1 MYQLEFR
8 ISKMLHPDVY
18 DHAVGKIE
26 LIETHISW
34 VVLTGDFV
42 YKIKKPVDF
51 GFLDFSTLAK
61 RKEFCEQEFQ
71 LNRRLAPDIYL
82 GVVSING
89 TIDKPV
95 ISKGLDNDKSFE
107 YAVKMK
113 QFSQSS
119 QLDNMLAEG
128 NLTVELID
136 ALALMVADF
145 HKHTVVSNTHDSY
158 GKKDKIYNPVT
169 ENFEL
174 INESLKTN
182 AYESKLTAIKKWSL
196 KEFTKLESVFQQR
209 KRDGFVRECHGDM
222 HLRNLA
228 WINDKP
234 VAFDCIEFNPDLRWI
249 DVISEIAFL
258 IMDLQDREQQHLA
271 NRFLNKYLEIT
282 GDYRGLKVLPFYLC
296 YRAMVRAKVDAL
308 RIGQLNQDSEIIQD
322 EFKAFESY
330 FHLAIS
336 YTKSPKPALIIMR
349 GLSASGKST
358 VSQQLLEKTGA
369 IRLRSDVERKR
380 MFGRE
385 IGDKVASDIDKGIY
399 TADASEQTY
408 AKLLELASKIIT
420 SGFSV
425 IIDAAFLQHQ
435 QRISFQNLASHL
447 VIPYT
452 IIEVTAP
459 IKVLQQRIIARK
471 NDASDADLSVL
482 NNQIERWKPLYE
494 NERMDSLR
502 VNTEEPLNI
511 EILVKT
517 INNKQVINDE
527 SI

>member
-8 ISKMLHPDVY
+8 ISKMLHPEVY
-18 DHAVGKIE
+18 DHPVSEIE

-61 RKEFCEQEFQ
+61 RKEFCEKEFE

-82 GVVSING
+82 GVVSITG
-89 TIDKPV
+89 TIDQPAV
-95 ISKGLDNDKSFE
+95 SAGVDDDKALEF
-107 YAVKMK
+107 AVKMR

-119 QLDNMLAEG
+119 QLDNMLADD
-128 NLTVELID
+128 NLTVEHID

-145 HKHTVVSNTHDSY
+145 HERTPVANNNDSF
-158 GKKDKIYNPVT
+158 GKKDKIYTPVI

-174 INESLKTN
+174 INKSLKIDIYK
-182 AYESKLTAIKKWSL
+182 YELSLLKQWSHT
-196 KEFTKLESVFQQR
+196 EFTKLESVFEQR
-209 KRDGFVRECHGDM
+209 KKDGFVRECHGDM

-234 VAFDCIEFNPDLRWI
+234 VAFDCIEFDPDLRWI

-258 IMDLQDREQQHLA
+258 IMDLQDRKQEHLA

-282 GDYRGLKVLPFYLC
+282 GDYAGLQVFSFYLC
-296 YRAMVRAKVDAL
+296 YKAMVRAKIDAL
-308 RIGQLNQDSEIIQD
+308 RIGQLDQNSEKIKD
-322 EFKAFESY
+322 EFKEYESY
-330 FHLAIS
+330 LHLAIS
-336 YTKSPKPALIIMR
+336 YTKTPKPALIIMR

-358 VSQQLLEKTGA
+358 VSQQLLEKLGA
-369 IRLRSDVERKR
+369 VRLRSDVERKR
-380 MFGRE
+380 LFSRKISDKAS
-385 IGDKVASDIDKGIY
+385 IGIDKGIY

-408 AKLLELASKIIT
+408 KKLLELSSEIIN

-425 IIDAAFLQHQ
+425 IIDAAFLQQQ
-435 QRISFQNLASHL
+435 QRKLFQNLANYL
-447 VIPYT
+447 VVPYT

-459 IKVLQQRIIARK
+459 IEVLQQRIVARK
-471 NDASDADLSVL
+471 NDVSDADLSVL
-482 NNQIERWKPLYE
+482 SNQLKHWKPLSE
-494 NERMDSLR
+494 DELSFAVTVD
-502 VNTEEPLNI
+502 TEKELDVELLIGALHTN
-511 EILVKT
+511 
-517 INNKQVINDE
+517 
-527 SI
+527 